1 MLTRTKAALV
11 ATCVS
16 VVSSNFARA
25 DTTTF
30 ECDYKTYGDDK
41 GLHKVKAPFRL
52 TFLIDTSARKA
63 YIIGNVGSSEVSLVP
78 NADGLTLV
86 EITGSGNVM
95 TTAITSKGKSVHSRG
110 SIMSG
115 DLIPSQYY
123 GSCQK
128 K

>member
-1 MLTRTKAALV
+1 MLTRTKAVLIA
-11 ATCVS
+11 ACVS
-16 VVSSNFARA
+16 VGASNLARG

-30 ECDYKTYGDDK
+30 ECDYKIYGDDK
-41 GLHKVKAPFRL
+41 GLHKVEAPFRL
-52 TFLIDTSARKA
+52 TFLIDTSSKKA

-95 TTAITSKGKSVHSRG
+95 TTVITSKGKSVHSRG
-110 SIMSG
+110 GILFG
-115 DLIPSQYY
+115 DLVPSQYY
-123 GSCQK
+123 GSCRK